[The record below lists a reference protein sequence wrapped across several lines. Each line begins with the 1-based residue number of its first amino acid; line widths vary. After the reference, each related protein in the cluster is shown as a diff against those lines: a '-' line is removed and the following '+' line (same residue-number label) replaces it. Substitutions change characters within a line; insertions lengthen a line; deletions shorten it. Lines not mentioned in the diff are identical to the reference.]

1 MIDFVKPVI
10 PGTKGQIEGGITVEE
25 VLNYLRDNGYEV
37 PTALE
42 IKIPAVPSIG
52 LYPIVIR
59 GTKCVLNVIEL
70 FEMKK
75 PLRGATE

>member
-10 PGTKGQIEGGITVEE
+10 PGTKGQIEGGISVEE
-25 VLNYLRDNGYEV
+25 VLNYLRDNGFEV

-42 IKIPAVPSIG
+42 IRIPAVPSIG
-52 LYPIVIR
+52 VYPIVVR
-59 GTKCVLNVIEL
+59 GTKCILNVIEL

-75 PLRGATE
+75 PVRGAKE